1 MFNVGGGEIIVILL
15 IALIVLG
22 PDKLP
27 NTARQVGRFMG
38 EIRRMSNG
46 FQQEL
51 RDAMSINL
59 DGTPTTGSSGAAGAA
74 TPPAM
79 PATASPDEGGAPPL
93 LPSGS
98 ADTAPAPGP
107 VTPPPAGP
115 MQVDG
120 PSGSFS

>member
-51 RDAMSINL
+51 RDAMTVNL
-59 DGTPTTGSSGAAGAA
+59 DGDSGPGAASPSTGSASAAAPEMPPTAAPGSAGTPPILPPAAPAPSGPPAAGA
-74 TPPAM
+74 
-79 PATASPDEGGAPPL
+79 
-93 LPSGS
+93 
-98 ADTAPAPGP
+98 GP
-107 VTPPPAGP
+107 V
-115 MQVDG
+115 QVDG

>member
-59 DGTPTTGSSGAAGAA
+59 DGTPTTGSSGSRG
-74 TPPAM
+74 
-79 PATASPDEGGAPPL
+79 PL
-93 LPSGS
+93 SASGS
-98 ADTAPAPGP
+98 GVST
-107 VTPPPAGP
+107 
-115 MQVDG
+115 
-120 PSGSFS
+120 FC